1 MLEKIKGIGPITQ
14 AAILILLP
22 ELGQLTRRQILALV
36 GVCPYDRDSGK
47 FHGKRA
53 IWGGRSAL
61 RTTLYMAML
70 SAIRYNL
77 QIKLF

>member
-1 MLEKIKGIGPITQ
+1 M
-14 AAILILLP
+14 
-22 ELGQLTRRQILALV
+22 
-36 GVCPYDRDSGK
+36 CPYDRDSGK